1 MKRGHIDKVASAPVG
16 MRAFLRAESGA
27 IAVEFGYLLPVLLVL
42 ILAAG
47 EIGFAIS
54 DQLTVQAAARAGTHY
69 GLKMPPSAGNLGPV
83 INSVKAALP
92 ANWQTPTATN
102 KPVVAATIECECE
115 FTGPI
120 QCGLACAKGERS
132 QSYLKVDVSK
142 VHASVISLRGWKPQL
157 TLKNSSRVRLQ

>member
-1 MKRGHIDKVASAPVG
+1 MQRGHIDTPAAERG
-16 MRAFLRAESGA
+16 ILRAFADLESGA

-47 EIGFAIS
+47 EVGFAIS

-92 ANWQTPTATN
+92 GSWQTANAVN
-102 KPVVAATIECECE
+102 KPVVAASIECECE

-120 QCGLACAKGERS
+120 QCGLSCAKGERS

-142 VHASVISLRGWKPQL
+142 VHASVISLRGWKPRL